1 MDPDTQAGGTQAGD
15 TRARDAQ
22 ALAVHALEARVDVIV
37 IGAGPAGENVAGRC
51 ADAGLAVT
59 IVERELVGGECSYW
73 GCIPSK
79 TLIRPGE
86 VLAAARRVPGAAA
99 AVTGALDPAAV
110 FARRDRLVGGFSDD
124 SQVPWLTDKGVTL
137 VRGTGRLTGRP
148 RQVEVT
154 GADGDRRVLT
164 ASRAVVVATG
174 SRATVPPIPGLA
186 DAEPWDNRS
195 ATAATAVPRRL
206 VVLGGG
212 AVGAEL
218 AQAFRRLGSAEV
230 TVVEGSPRLLA
241 REEEFAGEQVRAAF
255 EADGITVRLGTRA
268 VDVRRGRPDSATS
281 RGPVTVTLAAGA
293 GPHSADD
300 HAGSDRSG
308 RSHAEGD
315 HAEGDDSVRD
325 DSMGDDSVGDTVVA
339 DEILVAVGRTP
350 ATGDLGLAA
359 VGLQPGT
366 FIEVDD
372 RLLAVG
378 VDGGWLYAV
387 GDVCGRALLTHMAK
401 YQARIVADVITGRRD
416 AAGEPARDVAD
427 GLAIPRVTFTDP
439 QVSAVGLTERAAR
452 EAGLTVRAVSVAT
465 GGVAGA
471 SVRGEGIIGT
481 SKIVVDESRRVLVGA
496 TFTGPDT
503 QEMVHAATIAIVAA
517 VPVERLWHAV
527 PSFPTVCEVWLR
539 LLEEYGL

>member
-1 MDPDTQAGGTQAGD
+1 MDQ
-15 TRARDAQ
+15 DAQ
-22 ALAVHALEARVDVIV
+22 VDVIV
-37 IGAGPAGENVAGRC
+37 LGAGPAGENVAGRC

-59 IVERELVGGECSYW
+59 VVERELVGGECSYW

-99 AVTGALDPAAV
+99 AVTGALDAAAV

-154 GADGDRRVLT
+154 AADGDRRVLT

-195 ATAATAVPRRL
+195 ATAARSVPRRL

-230 TVVEGSPRLLA
+230 TLVEGSPRLLA

-255 EADGITVRLGTRA
+255 EADGIAVRLGTRA
-268 VDVRRGRPDSATS
+268 VEVRRSRPGPEAP
-281 RGPVTVTLAAGA
+281 RGPVTVTLAGVAGTQAGA
-293 GPHSADD
+293 
-300 HAGSDRSG
+300 AGSDSAG
-308 RSHAEGD
+308 G
-315 HAEGDDSVRD
+315 
-325 DSMGDDSVGDTVVA
+325 TVVA

-350 ATGDLGLAA
+350 ATGDLGLAG
-359 VGLQPGT
+359 VGLSPGR

-372 RLLAVG
+372 RFLAVG
-378 VDGGWLYAV
+378 VSGGWLYAV
-387 GDVCGRALLTHMAK
+387 GDVCGRALLTHMGK

-427 GLAIPRVTFTDP
+427 NVAIPRVTFTDP

-452 EAGLTVRAVSVAT
+452 EAGLAVRAVSVAT

-471 SVRGEGIIGT
+471 SVRGEGITGT

-503 QEMVHAATIAIVAA
+503 QEMVHAATVAIVGA

-527 PSFPTVCEVWLR
+527 PSFPTVSEVWLR
-539 LLEEYGL
+539 LLEEYGF

>member
-1 MDPDTQAGGTQAGD
+1 M
-15 TRARDAQ
+15 
-22 ALAVHALEARVDVIV
+22 

-51 ADAGLAVT
+51 ADAGLAVA

-99 AVTGALDPAAV
+99 AVTGSLDAAAA
-110 FARRDRLVGGFSDD
+110 FARRDSLVGGFSDD
-124 SQVPWLTDKGVTL
+124 SQVPWLTDKGVRL

-154 GADGDRRVLT
+154 AADGERRVLT

-174 SRATVPPIPGLA
+174 SRATVPPIPGLVDA
-186 DAEPWDNRS
+186 DPWDNRS
-195 ATAATAVPRRL
+195 ATAATSVPRRL

-230 TVVEGSPRLLA
+230 TVVEGSPRLLV
-241 REEEFAGEQVRAAF
+241 REEEFAGEEVRAAF
-255 EADGITVRLGTRA
+255 EADGIAVRLGTRA
-268 VDVRRGRPDSATS
+268 VEVHRRRDDAAAP
-281 RGPVTVTLAAGA
+281 RGPVTVTLAGPAGTLA
-293 GPHSADD
+293 GPAGPESA
-300 HAGSDRSG
+300 
-308 RSHAEGD
+308 
-315 HAEGDDSVRD
+315 
-325 DSMGDDSVGDTVVA
+325 GDTVVA
-339 DEILVAVGRTP
+339 DEVLVAVGRTP

-359 VGLQPGT
+359 VGLPPGK
-366 FIEVDD
+366 FIDVDD

-378 VDGGWLYAV
+378 VSDGWLYAV
-387 GDVCGRALLTHMAK
+387 GDVCGRALLTHMGK

-427 GLAIPRVTFTDP
+427 HLGVPRVTFTDP

-452 EAGLTVRAVSVAT
+452 EAGVAVRAVS
-465 GGVAGA
+465 
-471 SVRGEGIIGT
+471 
-481 SKIVVDESRRVLVGA
+481 
-496 TFTGPDT
+496 
-503 QEMVHAATIAIVAA
+503 
-517 VPVERLWHAV
+517 
-527 PSFPTVCEVWLR
+527 
-539 LLEEYGL
+539 

>member
-1 MDPDTQAGGTQAGD
+1 MAPDTQAD
-15 TRARDAQ
+15 TRAQGARAQ
-22 ALAVHALEARVDVIV
+22 GAQVDVIV

-110 FARRDRLVGGFSDD
+110 FTRRDRLVGGFSDD

-148 RQVEVT
+148 RHVEVT
-154 GADGDRRVLT
+154 AADGDRRVLI

-186 DAEPWDNRS
+186 EADPWDNRS
-195 ATAATAVPRRL
+195 ATAARSVPRRL

-230 TVVEGSPRLLA
+230 TLVEGSPRLLA

-268 VDVRRGRPDSATS
+268 VEVRRSRPDSATP
-281 RGPVTVTLAAGA
+281 RGPVTVTLADAA
-293 GPHSADD
+293 GPDA
-300 HAGSDRSG
+300 R
-308 RSHAEGD
+308 
-315 HAEGDDSVRD
+315 GDDAR
-325 DSMGDDSVGDTVVA
+325 GDDAGGEAVVA

-359 VGLQPGT
+359 VGLPPGK

-387 GDVCGRALLTHMAK
+387 GDVCGRALLTHMGK

-452 EAGLTVRAVSVAT
+452 EAGLAVRAVSVAT

-471 SVRGEGIIGT
+471 SVRGEGITGT

-527 PSFPTVCEVWLR
+527 PSFPTVSEVWLR